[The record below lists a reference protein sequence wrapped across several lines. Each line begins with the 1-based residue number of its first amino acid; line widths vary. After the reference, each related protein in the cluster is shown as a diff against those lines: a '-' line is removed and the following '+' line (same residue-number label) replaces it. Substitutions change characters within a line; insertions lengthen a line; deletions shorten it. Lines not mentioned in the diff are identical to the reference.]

1 MAIVTRQDRVSRV
14 DTRLVRYTDRAV
26 AAILTMACP
35 HGGAGFRLDKVTV
48 HYSAAVTLNV
58 TVSLDSGEG
67 AAWDCTLRTIALNV
81 NQDGVWIPE
90 EELLFSADDAI
101 TVVAP
106 SGGAGV
112 TGAVSVYLEEM
123 GR

>member
-26 AAILTMACP
+26 GAILTMACP
-35 HGGAGFRLDKVTV
+35 QGGAAFRLDKVTV
-48 HYSAAVTLNV
+48 HYSAPVTLNV
-58 TVSLDSGEG
+58 TVTLDSGAG
-67 AAWDCTLRTIALNV
+67 AAWDCLQRTIALNV
-81 NQDGVWIPE
+81 NQDGVWIPD
-90 EELLFSADDAI
+90 EELLFSLDDAI
-101 TVVAP
+101 IVVAP
-106 SGGAGV
+106 SGGGGV